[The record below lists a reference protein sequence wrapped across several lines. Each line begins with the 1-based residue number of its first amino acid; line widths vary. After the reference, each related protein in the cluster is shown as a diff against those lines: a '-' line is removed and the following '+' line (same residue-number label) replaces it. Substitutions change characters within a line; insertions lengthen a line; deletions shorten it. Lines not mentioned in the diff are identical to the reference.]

1 MAEYWRIA
9 ARLTSEPMVVHV
21 AYQKDKT
28 IDGEDPCQYH
38 VHFVGLRTDLIE
50 VANKHCKSWVEGC
63 LDEKEDNTYNYQVE
77 VQSQVILV
85 PFTRHSHL

>member
-1 MAEYWRIA
+1 MIVTTSS
-9 ARLTSEPMVVHV
+9 ARANLHAISLFS
-21 AYQKDKT
+21 KDKT

-38 VHFVGLRTDLIE
+38 VHLVGLRTDLVE

-77 VQSQVILV
+77 VPPHIK
-85 PFTRHSHL
+85 PGNIGAIHKA